1 MTQIAHGLAG
11 IVIAETRLSR
21 VDGDAGELVIGGF
34 ALEELAPKAEFEDTL
49 FLLFHDRLP
58 SDLERRRLAGAL
70 KAAREISPATLDV
83 LRAAVANG
91 ADPMD
96 ALRMGLA
103 TLGLAE
109 DDLHTTELQAE
120 TAEANQRR
128 AIRLVAAMPVLVGAI
143 HRLREGHEPVAS
155 DPELDHVANYLYLL
169 TGERPTAA
177 QIRALTTYLN
187 TTVDHGMNASTF
199 TARVVVSTRSCMA
212 SAVVA
217 ALGALK
223 GPLHGGAPGP
233 ALDMVFALEHEA
245 KASERP
251 LARVAEDWV
260 RDQVEKGERIMG
272 FGHRVYR
279 VRDPRADV
287 LGGAARALFA
297 EAGGSALY
305 DAALCVEDA
314 VLRVLAELKPGRV
327 LQTNV
332 EFYTALL
339 LHSLGLPSA
348 LFTPTFAVARV
359 AGWTAHVLEQIDED
373 RLIRPRVLYTGSTDR
388 RFPTA
393 A

>member
-21 VDGDAGELVIGGF
+21 VDGEAGELVIGGF

-58 SDLERRRLAGAL
+58 SDRERRRLAGAL
-70 KAAREISPATLDV
+70 KAAREISPATLAV
-83 LRAAVANG
+83 LRAAVAGG
-91 ADPMD
+91 AEPMD
-96 ALRMGLA
+96 ALRMGFA

-109 DDLHTTELQAE
+109 DDLHRTALQAE
-120 TAEANQRR
+120 PAEANQRR
-128 AIRLVAAMPVLVGAI
+128 AVRLVAAMPVLVGAI
-143 HRLREGHEPVAS
+143 HRLRQGHEPLAS

-169 TGERPTAA
+169 SGARPSPEHV
-177 QIRALTTYLN
+177 RALTTYLN

-199 TARVVVSTRSCMA
+199 TARVVASTRSDMA
-212 SAVVA
+212 SAIVA

-233 ALDMVFALEHEA
+233 ALDMVFALQREA
-245 KASERP
+245 EAAGRP
-251 LARVAEDWV
+251 LARVAEAWT
-260 RDQVEKGERIMG
+260 RDQVEKGARIMG

-287 LGGAARALFA
+287 LGGAARALFT
-297 EAGGSALY
+297 ETGGSALY
-305 DAALCVEDA
+305 DAALGVEDA

-339 LHSLGLPSA
+339 LHSLGLPSP

-373 RLIRPRVLYTGSTDR
+373 RLIRPRVLYTGGTDR

>member
-1 MTQIAHGLAG
+1 MTRIAHGLAD

-21 VDGDAGELVIGGF
+21 VDGEAGELVIGGF

-58 SDLERRRLAGAL
+58 SALERRRLSGTL
-70 KAAREISPATLDV
+70 KATRDISPATLAV
-83 LRAAVANG
+83 LRAAVTSQAE
-91 ADPMD
+91 PMD

-109 DDLHTTELQAE
+109 DDLHKTELQAE
-120 TAEANQRR
+120 PAEANQRR
-128 AIRLVAAMPVLVGAI
+128 ALRLVAALPVLVGAI
-143 HRLREGHEPVAS
+143 HRLRQGLEPLPS

-169 TGERPTAA
+169 TGERPSPEST
-177 QIRALTTYLN
+177 RALTTYLN

-199 TARVVVSTRSCMA
+199 TARVVASTRSDMA
-212 SAVVA
+212 SAIVA

-233 ALDMVFALEHEA
+233 ALDMVFALQREA
-245 KASERP
+245 EASGRP
-251 LARVAEDWV
+251 LARVAEAWV
-260 RDQVEKGERIMG
+260 HDQVDKGERIMG

-287 LGGAARALFA
+287 LGEAAAVLFA
-297 EAGGSALY
+297 KTGGSELYEQALV
-305 DAALCVEDA
+305 VEDA
-314 VLRVLAELKPGRV
+314 VLRVLAERKPGRV

-359 AGWTAHVLEQIDED
+359 AGWTAHVLEQIEED
-373 RLIRPRVLYTGSTDR
+373 RLIRPRVLYTGGTDR
-388 RFPTA
+388 RFPSA